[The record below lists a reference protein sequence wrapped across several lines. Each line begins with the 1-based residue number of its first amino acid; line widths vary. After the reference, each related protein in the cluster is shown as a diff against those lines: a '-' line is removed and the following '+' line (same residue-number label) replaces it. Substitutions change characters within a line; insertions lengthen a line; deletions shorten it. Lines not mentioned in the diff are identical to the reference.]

1 MDEYYKIQDTI
12 NGCSV
17 LKIIG
22 EGRYGIAYL
31 AVNEKQEKCVIKQ
44 LKLDMLGETR
54 EKLFHEEKNLQRLDS
69 PGFPKFISKFH
80 DGSKEGY
87 ILEYIEGKNF
97 EDILA
102 RDRHEFNKTEIYNTA
117 SQLLKLLK
125 ILHDANIVHR
135 DIRPPNVILKPN
147 NELALI
153 DFGLSRII
161 NNEKYVKEMDYWFT
175 ADFLIH
181 LYYSSYKEM
190 DTKEELPWY
199 EELNLTADEKTF
211 LKRLMGIDETYKNI
225 EEIESQLEKIK
236 NTDRA

>member
-1 MDEYYKIQDTI
+1 MDEYYKIQDTL

-44 LKLDMLGETR
+44 LKNDMLSETR
-54 EKLFHEEKNLQRLDS
+54 EKLFHEEKNLQRLNS
-69 PGFPKFISKFH
+69 PSFPKFISKFH
-80 DGSKEGY
+80 DDSREGY

-102 RDRHEFNKTEIYNTA
+102 RDMHEFSRAEIYNIA

-125 ILHDANIVHR
+125 ILHENNIVHR

-161 NNEKYVKEMDYWFT
+161 NNKKYVKEMDYWFLG
-175 ADFLIH
+175 DFLIH
-181 LYYSSYKEM
+181 LYYSSYKEK
-190 DTKEELPWY
+190 DNEEEHPWY
-199 EELNLTADEKTF
+199 EELDLTADEKIF
-211 LKRLMGIDETYKNI
+211 LKRLMGIDGTYKDI
-225 EEIESQLEKIK
+225 GEIESQLEKIK
-236 NTDRA
+236 NTE